1 MSLSRLMKF
10 VTGGMEAFLGIPV
23 LGGAFVLF
31 TGYTA
36 LWVMLALHIVTL
48 LICHKEKAG
57 RLGSVVGIVTS
68 CVAVIPVLGMIMHII
83 SAIVLVLSALA
94 QQDRNN
100 YTGPY
105 RRVR

>member
-23 LGGAFVLF
+23 LGGAFVIF

-36 LWVMLALHIVTL
+36 LWVMLALHVVTL
-48 LICHKEKAG
+48 LICHKENAG
-57 RLGSVVGIVTS
+57 RLGSIVGIVTS
-68 CVAVIPVLGMIMHII
+68 LIGFIPIVGMFMHIV
-83 SAIVLVLSALA
+83 SAIVLILGALA
-94 QQDRNN
+94 QQDGN
-100 YTGPY
+100 YTRPY

>member
-23 LGGAFVLF
+23 LGGAFILS

-48 LICHKEKAG
+48 LICHKENAG
-57 RLGSVVGIVTS
+57 RLGSMIGIVTS
-68 CVAVIPVLGMIMHII
+68 LLGVIPVVGMIMHIVTAI
-83 SAIVLVLSALA
+83 SLLLGALA
-94 QQDRNN
+94 QRDGG
-100 YTGPY
+100 YTRPY

>member
-23 LGGAFVLF
+23 LGGAFVIF
-31 TGYTA
+31 SGYTA
-36 LWVMLALHIVTL
+36 LWVMLALHLVTL
-48 LICHKEKAG
+48 LICHKENAG

-68 CVAVIPVLGMIMHII
+68 IVGLIPIVGMIMHII
-83 SAIVLVLSALA
+83 SAIALILSALT
-94 QQDRNN
+94 QQDNR
-100 YTGPY
+100 YSSGPY